1 MEVRAMA
8 VSRARVPSEQES
20 LGDLVQRLRADVV
33 RILET
38 ELRLFR
44 VRVQAGLDAVR
55 VAGIG
60 LVAAAVLALEGVGA
74 VIAGIVLV
82 LATVIPAWIAA
93 FAVGGALLAIAGIVI
108 AAELRVVRHGV
119 REAMAPVDG
128 LPAERTTSASSES
141 AYGR

>member
-1 MEVRAMA
+1 MA
-8 VSRARVPSEQES
+8 VPRARVPSEEES
-20 LGDLVQRLRADVV
+20 LGDLVQRLRADVT

-44 VRVQAGLDAVR
+44 VRAQTGLEAVR
-55 VAGIG
+55 AAGMG
-60 LVAAAVLALEGVGA
+60 LVAAAVLVLEGVGA
-74 VIAGIVLV
+74 IIAGFVLL

-108 AAELRVVRHGV
+108 AAEVHVVRHGV

-128 LPAERTTSASSES
+128 LPAPPVTPTSSEA

>member
-1 MEVRAMA
+1 LA
-8 VSRARVPSEQES
+8 VPRARVPSEEES
-20 LGDLVQRLRADVV
+20 LGDLVQRLRADVI

-44 VRVQAGLDAVR
+44 VRAQTGLEAVR
-55 VAGIG
+55 AAGMG
-60 LVAAAVLALEGVGA
+60 LVAAAVLVLAGVEAIIDGF
-74 VIAGIVLV
+74 ILV

-93 FAVGGALLAIAGIVI
+93 FAVGGAVLVIAGIVI
-108 AAELRVVRHGV
+108 AAEVHVFRHGV

-128 LPAERTTSASSES
+128 LPSPQLTSTSSEA